1 MSIYEKAVAYINEQD
16 TDTRAFVIGVMGN
29 LVYISTDIG
38 DLRLHEEEVR
48 TFANIYDAEHTQA

>member
-1 MSIYEKAVAYINEQD
+1 MNKYQKAAAYINGQPAD
-16 TDTRAFVIGVMGN
+16 TYAFTCGMSDNI
-29 LVYISTDIG
+29 VYISTDIG